1 MIFFRFFRRR
11 CLGRYGRGRGCRVIG
26 REIRADITVALLVG
40 DVQHTLIAGR
50 KALFGVGQRRS
61 RQPQLVGKVHLTA
74 KAHLY
79 AVLIG
84 KLNITQVAYV
94 QRGRA
99 VKQSV

>member
-1 MIFFRFFRRR
+1 MLCWLEMSSTPLSLAESPF
-11 CLGRYGRGRGCRVIG
+11 
-26 REIRADITVALLVG
+26 
-40 DVQHTLIAGR
+40 
-50 KALFGVGQRRS
+50 FGVGQRRS